1 MFGLSKQTLSAIQNV
16 LRRYPDV
23 TVVKVFGSRATDTY
37 TDSSDIDLALLG
49 DISFARLIA
58 LETEL
63 DDLLLPYKIDVVRYD
78 HLDDAILREGI
89 DLHGKLLYERE
100 SVAH

>member
-1 MFGLSKQTLSAIQNV
+1 MYGLSEQTLSAIQNV

-23 TVVKVFGSRATDTY
+23 AAVKVFGSRATNTY
-37 TDSSDIDLALLG
+37 TESSDIDLALLG
-49 DISFARLIA
+49 DISFMRLAA

-63 DDLLLPYKIDVVRYD
+63 DDLLLPYKIDVVRYNYI
-78 HLDDAILREGI
+78 DDAAFCDAIER
-89 DLHGKLLYERE
+89 DSKLFYERE